1 MVFKIEYLADHM
13 DAIPGLARAHQAEW
27 AAITPH
33 VTVSDRAARF
43 QARAG
48 RGGIPTGFVAV
59 VNGTVVG
66 LACLVECE
74 LDSHCHL
81 SPWLASVVVEAN
93 YRGRGIGAAL
103 SERVAEEAAAL
114 GLPRVFLVTL
124 DKQNFYRRLGW
135 LRLEETTFFGCPAT
149 VMVRELNDQR
159 VLADDGDRLIE

>member
-27 AAITPH
+27 TAITPH

-66 LACLVECE
+66 LACLVECD
-74 LDSHCHL
+74 LDSHRHL
-81 SPWLASVVVEAN
+81 SPWLASVLVDPD
-93 YRGRGIGAAL
+93 YRGCGMGSAL
-103 SERVAEEAAAL
+103 S
-114 GLPRVFLVTL
+114 
-124 DKQNFYRRLGW
+124 
-135 LRLEETTFFGCPAT
+135 
-149 VMVRELNDQR
+149 
-159 VLADDGDRLIE
+159 